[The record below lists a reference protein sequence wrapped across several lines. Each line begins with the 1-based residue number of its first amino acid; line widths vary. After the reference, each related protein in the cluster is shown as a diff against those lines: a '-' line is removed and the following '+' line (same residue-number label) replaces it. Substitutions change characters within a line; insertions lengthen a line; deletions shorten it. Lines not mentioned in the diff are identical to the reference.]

1 MSDEYMATAKIVKV
15 DPAFPREEL
24 LMQAAHVLASGG
36 LVIIPTETVYGIA
49 ADSSNQKTVERL
61 YAIKQRPKD
70 KPFSLHIDE
79 KEKIE
84 LFAKDIP
91 VAAYKLIEKF
101 WPGPLTLIL
110 KSINTGTI
118 GIRLPDNN
126 VARAVISLS
135 KVNVVCPSANI
146 SGKPA
151 PVNFQEAIRD
161 LKELVDFAIDTGETA
176 KGVESTIVDA
186 TLSPLCVVRE
196 GAIKAAEI
204 EAVIKRKFVLFVCT
218 GNSCRSVMAEAL
230 LKDALHKHNRRD
242 VDVASAGVMMM
253 AGSGASEQTREVLA
267 QEGMD
272 VSTHRSQRVSRD
284 LLNKADL
291 ILVMER
297 MHETRLLELDPLV
310 KNRLFLLREFAK
322 VRDNHLDIPDPIG
335 SSMEFYRETYA
346 AIKESIEKVCSII

>member
-1 MSDEYMATAKIVKV
+1 MASVKIVKV
-15 DPAFPREEL
+15 DPVSPREESL
-24 LMQAAHVLASGG
+24 KQAALILAGGG

-49 ADSSNQKTVERL
+49 ADSSNQKTIERL

-91 VAAYKLIEKF
+91 AAAYKLIEKF

-110 KSINTGTI
+110 KSKNTGTV
-118 GIRLPDNN
+118 GLRLPDNA
-126 VARAVISLS
+126 VARKVIALS

-146 SGKPA
+146 SGRPA
-151 PVNFQEAIRD
+151 PVSFQEAIQD
-161 LKELVDFAIDTGETA
+161 LKELVDFALDTGETSR
-176 KGVESTIVDA
+176 GMESTIVDL
-186 TLSPLCVVRE
+186 TLSPGRVARE
-196 GAIKAAEI
+196 GAIPAADI

-230 LKDALHKHNRRD
+230 LKDALRKGKRCD
-242 VDVASAGVMMM
+242 VDVASAGIMMM
-253 AGSGASEQTREVLA
+253 SGSGASEQTREVLSR
-267 QEGMD
+267 QGID
-272 VSTHRSQRVSRD
+272 VSGHRSQRVTSG

-297 MHETRLLELDPLV
+297 LHETRILELDPLV
-310 KNRLFLLREFAK
+310 KNRLFLLR
-322 VRDNHLDIPDPIG
+322 
-335 SSMEFYRETYA
+335 
-346 AIKESIEKVCSII
+346 